1 MLDILTIIGPIYVV
15 ILIGFVTTRMGV
27 FTQSEM
33 RVFGKFVV
41 KLALPS
47 LIFNALAQRQI
58 REILN
63 LSYLLVYLAG
73 SLTVLGLGYFWC
85 RRSAALSPVTST
97 IYVMGMS
104 CSNSGFVG
112 YPILLL
118 MLAPVAGVVLA
129 LNLIVENV
137 VMIPLLLTLV
147 ERGQGSSGP
156 WHRQVVQA
164 LMRLLSNSLIIGLVA
179 GLMVSLM
186 DWKLPQSVAR
196 TVTMFALT
204 SGALSLFFIGGTLVG
219 LPMRDMGRR
228 VMPIA
233 FGKLIVH
240 PVAVLLAILAL
251 PWLGLPSLDQS
262 LGMAAVLMA
271 AMPTMG
277 IYPILAQAYEK
288 DSFSSAALLVTTIT
302 SFFTLSSLMWLLQHV
317 AFKS

>member
-15 ILIGFVTTRMGV
+15 ILIGFVATRMDV

-58 REILN
+58 SEILN
-63 LSYLLVYLAG
+63 VSYLFVYLAG
-73 SLTVLGLGYFWC
+73 SLTVLGLGYWWC
-85 RRSAALSPVTST
+85 RRVTVLSPVTST

-118 MLAPVAGVVLA
+118 ILAPVAGVVLA

-147 ERGQGSSGP
+147 GRGQGGSGP
-156 WHRQVVQA
+156 WHRQMGQA
-164 LMRLLSNSLIIGLVA
+164 LVRLFSNSLIIGLSA

-186 DWKLPQSVAR
+186 EWKLPPPVAR
-196 TVTMFALT
+196 IVTMFSVT
-204 SGALSLFFIGGTLVG
+204 SGALSLFFIGGNLVG
-219 LPMRDMGRR
+219 LPMEGMGRR

-233 FGKLIVH
+233 LGKLIVH
-240 PVAVLLAILAL
+240 PAAVLLAILTL
-251 PWLGLPSLDQS
+251 PWLGLPALDPSLR
-262 LGMAAVLMA
+262 MAAVLMA
-271 AMPTMG
+271 ALPMMG

-288 DSFSSAALLVTTIT
+288 DSFSSAALLITTIT
-302 SFFTLSSLMWLLQHV
+302 SFFTLSSLMWFLQHV
-317 AFKS
+317 AL